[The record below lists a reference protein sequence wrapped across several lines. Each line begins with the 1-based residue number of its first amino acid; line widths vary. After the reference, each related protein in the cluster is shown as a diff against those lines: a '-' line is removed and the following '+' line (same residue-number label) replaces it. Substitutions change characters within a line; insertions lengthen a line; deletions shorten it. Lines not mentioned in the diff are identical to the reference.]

1 MSDEYQP
8 LEVESAAQ
16 DYWTENHSFD
26 TKEDLNHEKFYCVS
40 MLPYPSGDLHMGHV
54 RNYTI
59 GDVISRYQIMNGK
72 NVMQPMGWDA
82 FGLPAENAA
91 IQREL
96 PPAEWTRKNINKM
109 RKQFQQLG
117 YAFDWKRE
125 FATCDPS
132 YYHWEQWLFVQL
144 YKKGLVYKK
153 KSVVNWDPVDQTVLA
168 NEQVI
173 DGKGWRSGAPV
184 ERREILQW
192 FFKITHYAEE
202 LLNDLDKLS
211 EWPEQVRQMQRN
223 WIGRSEG
230 IEIHFDLSRGK
241 DFLTVFT
248 TRVDTLMGVTYLAI
262 APEHPVA
269 KKAAKKNE
277 ALDKFIKQC
286 KKSTVAE
293 ADIST
298 QEKLGINTGLT
309 AIHPVTQKKL
319 PLWVTNFVLMEY
331 GSGAVMAVPAH
342 DERDHEF
349 ALKYDLSIVPVLEA
363 PKDWDYNEAAY
374 NEHSKLIN
382 SGEYDGLTTKKAIK
396 AIGNYLEEHKHGK
409 FTVHYRL
416 RDWGISRQ
424 RYWGTPIPIIYCKSC
439 GDLPVS
445 EEDLPVVLPEDLIPD
460 GHASPLASSPSFYK
474 TKCPK
479 CGKAAKRETDTMDT
493 FVESSWY
500 YTRYSCYDQNNAMLD
515 DRAKYWTPV
524 DQYVGGVEHAVMHLL
539 YARFMHKV
547 LRDEGLLNSDEPF
560 LRLLTQ
566 GMVLKN
572 NVKMSKSKGNVVP
585 PLPLIKKYGADTVR
599 LFIIFA
605 SPPEQT
611 LEWSDTGVDGAHRF
625 LKKLWTFSLQNEKEI
640 NVLNEKD
647 TEPCRYLEE
656 AGPQK
661 MHQNMHQI
669 LKQAKQDMQRLQL
682 NTVMSAGMKLLNLL
696 MQKKP
701 EEDIEWQLLHEG
713 LSALLRLLAPIT
725 PHITH
730 ALWIRLGYG
739 DDILKACWPRV
750 NVKALQT
757 STVELIVQVN
767 GKLRAKVTVPTN
779 SDEETIKNVVLNNNK
794 IQSHLGDKTVKKMII
809 VPERLVNIVV

>member
-1 MSDEYQP
+1 M
-8 LEVESAAQ
+8 
-16 DYWTENHSFD
+16 
-26 TKEDLNHEKFYCVS
+26 
-40 MLPYPSGDLHMGHV
+40 
-54 RNYTI
+54 
-59 GDVISRYQIMNGK
+59 
-72 NVMQPMGWDA
+72 
-82 FGLPAENAA
+82 
-91 IQREL
+91 
-96 PPAEWTRKNINKM
+96 
-109 RKQFQQLG
+109 
-117 YAFDWKRE
+117 
-125 FATCDPS
+125 
-132 YYHWEQWLFVQL
+132 
-144 YKKGLVYKK
+144 
-153 KSVVNWDPVDQTVLA
+153 VNWDPVDQTVLA
-168 NEQVI
+168 NEQVV

-184 ERREILQW
+184 ERREIPQW

-202 LLNDLDKLS
+202 LLNDLDKLT

-269 KKAAKKNE
+269 KKAAEKNE
-277 ALDKFIKQC
+277 ALAKFIKQC

-293 ADIST
+293 ADIAT
-298 QEKLGINTGLT
+298 QEKLGINTSLT
-309 AIHPVTQKKL
+309 ATHPVTQEKL
-319 PLWVTNFVLMEY
+319 PIWVTNFVLMEY

-349 ALKYDLSIVPVLEA
+349 ALKYDLPIAPVLVA

-396 AIGNYLEEHKHGK
+396 AIGDYLEEHKHGK
-409 FTVHYRL
+409 TTVHYRL

-439 GDLPVS
+439 GDLPVP

-524 DQYVGGVEHAVMHLL
+524 DQYIGGVEHAVMHLL

-566 GMVLKN
+566 GMVLKD
-572 NVKMSKSKGNVVP
+572 NVKMSKSRGNVVP

-611 LEWSDTGVDGAHRF
+611 LEWSDSGVDGAHRF
-625 LKKLWTFSLQNEKEI
+625 LKKLWAFSLKNEKEI
-640 NVLNEKD
+640 KALNEKG
-647 TEPCRYLEE
+647 TEPCRCLEE

-669 LKQAKQDMQRLQL
+669 LKQAEQDMQRF
-682 NTVMSAGMKLLNLL
+682 
-696 MQKKP
+696 
-701 EEDIEWQLLHEG
+701 
-713 LSALLRLLAPIT
+713 
-725 PHITH
+725 
-730 ALWIRLGYG
+730 
-739 DDILKACWPRV
+739 
-750 NVKALQT
+750 
-757 STVELIVQVN
+757 
-767 GKLRAKVTVPTN
+767 
-779 SDEETIKNVVLNNNK
+779 
-794 IQSHLGDKTVKKMII
+794 TVKHRCVCGHEIT
-809 VPERLVNIVV
+809 